1 MFPVSLGLWHFDLLS
16 GVKIAHPRGG
26 RGAGGGGWGGV
37 AILRECFKGRENTRF
52 TTTLTR
58 Q

>member
-1 MFPVSLGLWHFDLLS
+1 MFLVSLGLWHFDLLS

-26 RGAGGGGWGGV
+26 GGGV

>member
-26 RGAGGGGWGGV
+26 RGAGGGGWGGSQSLGSV
-37 AILRECFKGRENTRF
+37 SRVEKTPGSLQ
-52 TTTLTR
+52 L
-58 Q
+58 

>member
-26 RGAGGGGWGGV
+26 RGAGGGGGKQS
-37 AILRECFKGRENTRF
+37 IFKDEVRAGHPRAQDPLVR
-52 TTTLTR
+52 LL
-58 Q
+58 

>member
-26 RGAGGGGWGGV
+26 RGAGGGGGV